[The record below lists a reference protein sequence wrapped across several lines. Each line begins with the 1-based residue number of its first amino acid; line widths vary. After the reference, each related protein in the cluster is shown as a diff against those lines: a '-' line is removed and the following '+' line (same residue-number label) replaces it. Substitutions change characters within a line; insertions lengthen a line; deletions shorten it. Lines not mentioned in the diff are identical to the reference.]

1 MHGELVGVFQTM
13 IFREYLVAP
22 AVHGDAGE
30 L

>member
-1 MHGELVGVFQTM
+1 MHGELVGEFQT
-13 IFREYLVAP
+13 IILREYLVAQ